1 MLSRN
6 KKGVG
11 EEPTGLRSIRQTQSG
26 DVLLEFAPS
35 VNTEGFSSSVKCIQ
49 GEDPVEVEISDVDPW
64 RLKKD
69 VLDAF
74 RKVAAEGDCVEC
86 KVLRTGLLGM
96 QVAVVSR
103 VKVVLKV
110 TRCYVTI
117 SGIGATRCPICK
129 TGRKICRKCGG
140 KSTQLGSAKSRFPG
154 AYENLTH

>member
-35 VNTEGFSSSVKCIQ
+35 VNTEGFSSSVKCVQ
-49 GEDPVEVEISDVDPW
+49 REDPVEVEIRDVDPW
-64 RLKKD
+64 RLRKD
-69 VLDAF
+69 VLNVF
-74 RKVAAEGDCVEC
+74 RKVVAEGDCVEC
-86 KVLRTGLLGM
+86 KVLRMGFLGM

-110 TRCYVTI
+110 TRWYVMI
-117 SGIGATRCPICK
+117 SGIWRLGAPYIRRE
-129 TGRKICRKCGG
+129 GRSAGSVGG
-140 KSTQLGSAKSRFPG
+140 RAL
-154 AYENLTH
+154 N